1 MGLGAADE
9 DDGAETALE
18 VEKIALKLEETFF
31 WVEELFLNT
40 EESSVEIGETPPG
53 TEDDC
58 EGDGGRRLWR
68 FRSGS
73 PVTEPDLLV
82 IFATVEKML

>member
-9 DDGAETALE
+9 GDVADAAVE
-18 VEKIALKLEETFF
+18 VEEIALKFEAAFLR
-31 WVEELFLNT
+31 VEKLFLNT
-40 EESSVEIGETPPG
+40 EESSLEIGETPPG

-58 EGDGGRRLWR
+58 GGDGGRRLWR

-82 IFATVEKML
+82 IFATIEKML

>member
-9 DDGAETALE
+9 GDVADAAVE
-18 VEKIALKLEETFF
+18 VEEIALKFEAAFLRVEKLSLKIEVMSLEIE
-31 WVEELFLNT
+31 N
-40 EESSVEIGETPPG
+40 PPRG

-58 EGDGGRRLWR
+58 GGDGGRRLWR